1 MKRTP
6 YLPKGKER
14 PFSVIRAQFND
25 RSTLSLLPLSLSLS
39 ASCVT
44 RIDRKGRSEYAAFH
58 ERLHVFARFEIPNPR
73 NRQPRKEL
81 FLSIRAYATSPNPWQ
96 GVSPRGATPVELH
109 GSIGREKHERK
120 DVARLWRKAGGP
132 RSGGGA
138 TRGERLRGTE
148 GGPQDQVR
156 GKGSPSRVPYIYN
169 RGAFRVK

>member
-25 RSTLSLLPLSLSLS
+25 RSTLSLPSLFLSLS

-120 DVARLWRKAGGP
+120 DTFMEESWRSSIRWRGNA
-132 RSGGGA
+132 
-138 TRGERLRGTE
+138 RGEVAWHRG
-148 GGPQDQVR
+148 R
-156 GKGSPSRVPYIYN
+156 SARSSSGKRVPIASAIYL
-169 RGAFRVK
+169 